1 MALTATE
8 EALLRQLLEQQAA
21 ILSLA
26 ENEATITSKLGATKV
41 TLADLVAA
49 SSLNGTDLLLAR
61 QGTQDKSLT
70 LTLLKSFASGDKV
83 NKAGDTMTG
92 TLVLS
97 GAPGSAND
105 AATKGY
111 VDTQINTK
119 VNKTTD
125 TMSGALTVNGNLTT
139 GAKLTAPYFGTL
151 ESGGD
156 IYGIFGAQSGPVIN
170 DNTIVQAHSP
180 VSGPVRF
187 RGSSGGDPTNATNR
201 AFDITHSP
209 TDGTNGVVFDINVD
223 KRYLISFLGADG
235 FAFANSSFGRS
246 FLPTNDNAAQCGG
259 ASNRFSVYYA
269 GTGTINTSDRREKTS
284 IDPVDA
290 NVLQAWAKVR
300 KSAIKQFRFIDSV
313 ERKGDAARYHI
324 GLIAQEIK
332 EAFEAEDIDPFKYG
346 ILCYDKWEAEYEDI
360 VEEIV
365 YEETIETW
373 VPFEVEKANFEGQPG
388 EYQNLQTIEIVGEEG
403 GRTAFVRGLKK
414 ELQTVR
420 KTRIVPTGEKRLVKA
435 AGDRYGVREGQ
446 AMWLELACIRAGI
459 K

>member
-83 NKAGDTMTG
+83 NKAGDTMAGALVLAGNPTVALEAAPKQYVDSADALRLPLTGGTITGNLQVNG
-92 TLVLS
+92 TLS
-97 GAPGSAND
+97 SIG
-105 AATKGY
+105 
-111 VDTQINTK
+111 
-119 VNKTTD
+119 
-125 TMSGALTVNGNLTT
+125 
-139 GAKLTAPYFGTL
+139 KLQNAYFGTL
-151 ESGGD
+151 ESAGD
-156 IYGIFGAQSGPVIN
+156 VYGVFGAQSGPLIN
-170 DNTIVQAHSP
+170 DNTIVQSHSP
-180 VSGPVRF
+180 VGGPVRF
-187 RGSSGGDPTNATNR
+187 RGSVSGDPTSASNYV
-201 AFDITHSP
+201 FDLVHSP
-209 TDGTNGVVFDINVD
+209 TDPTNGLIQEVNLN
-223 KRYLISFLGADG
+223 KGYLLRFLGADG
-235 FAFANSSFGRS
+235 YFFRNSAAGRS
-246 FLPTNDNAAQCGG
+246 FNPTNDNLAACGG
-259 ASNRFSVYYA
+259 ASNRFSVFYA
-269 GTGTINTSDRREKTS
+269 GTGTINTSDRREKTD

-290 NVLQAWAKVR
+290 KVLQAWAKVR
-300 KSAIKQFRFIDSV
+300 KDPIKQFRFINSV

-332 EAFEAEDIDPFKYG
+332 EAFESEGIDPFKYG
-346 ILCYDKWEAEYEDI
+346 ILCYDRWDAEYEDI

-365 YEETIETW
+365 YEETVESW
-373 VPFEVEKANFEGQPG
+373 VPFEVEKAGFEGQPG
-388 EYQNLQTIEIVGEEG
+388 EYQNLQTIEIVGEDG

-414 ELQTVR
+414 ELQTVK